1 MSVFHIKGLIRM
13 APKRSRKPAQVQN
26 QEELSRILRGRKI
39 TLFIQQVEKEAQER
53 MNELESRLDN
63 LLGNIDQV
71 FKVELMKLPPS
82 IRKMRV
88 GDWTEM
94 SASEVSLAVQESPEM
109 KQLTHKRVPSRR
121 GKSADPAPVQSL
133 LIRKNSGKTSKGGKG
148 ARESKP
154 TTGSS
159 STGNLRASTTAV
171 AGRRL
176 TKPSDLSAK
185 QKLRSVVSTGD
196 LECSVAGSTAHITV
210 TTGRGQTM
218 CFSEATKD
226 QINFDLLDDV
236 ALCRVQE
243 LSKLIEYVSGRGRC
257 HRGR

>member
-1 MSVFHIKGLIRM
+1 M

-88 GDWTEM
+88 GDWTG
-94 SASEVSLAVQESPEM
+94 ES
-109 KQLTHKRVPSRR
+109 
-121 GKSADPAPVQSL
+121 QSL
-133 LIRKNSGKTSKGGKG
+133 FSVQTHSTSGL
-148 ARESKP
+148 ARCCDLYC
-154 TTGSS
+154 TG
-159 STGNLRASTTAV
+159 R
-171 AGRRL
+171 
-176 TKPSDLSAK
+176 D
-185 QKLRSVVSTGD
+185 Q
-196 LECSVAGSTAHITV
+196 V
-210 TTGRGQTM
+210 TTGGQRAATLQDKSHKSTFCGTM

-243 LSKLIEYVSGRGRC
+243 LSVSVSSACSVFLFLNMVNALSDFTETDRIRVGKRPLPQLSHC
-257 HRGR
+257 FSF